1 MVALGPGTLI
11 FGPTASA
18 IDASCLINNA
28 RIAVDKSQDDT
39 RYKLC
44 GTASPGKITY
54 TYKLSGN
61 LDTDVDDP
69 DGLFAFSQLN
79 AGKTIEFEF
88 VPNTAAQTAAAG
100 SLVMDPLEFGA
111 DEFGAPLDSDFELT
125 IIGQPT
131 FTYPTGP

>member
-1 MVALGPGTLI
+1 MVALGPGTLML
-11 FGPTASA
+11 GPAASA
-18 IDASCLINNA
+18 IDASCLVNNA

-69 DGLFAFSQLN
+69 AGLFAFSQAN
-79 AGKTIEFEF
+79 AGRTIEFEF
-88 VPNTAAQTAAAG
+88 VPNTAAQTAARG
-100 SLVMDPLEFGA
+100 ELVMDPLEFGA

-131 FTYPTGP
+131 FTYPAP